1 MFTGIIKEKGK
12 YLRKYQADNKYQ
24 LKIAAAKVLKGI
36 EKGDSI
42 AVNGVCLTVV
52 DFGDNYFKADVMP
65 ETLKSTNLG
74 ELNKGAVLNLE
85 PSLKPESSIGGHF
98 VTGHVDSTAVVKSI
112 KRENNAQ
119 LVELEVDQETEK
131 YIVPKGSAAVN
142 GVSLTVMEIEN
153 KLLKISLIPESW
165 QETNL
170 SLLRISD
177 KVNIETDML
186 GKYVFKMLNNL
197 NQNNNKLNSAGSK
210 MTKEFLAENGFMT

>member
-12 YLRKYQADNKYQ
+12 YLRKYQANNKYQ
-24 LKIAAAKVLKGI
+24 LKIVAAKVLKGI